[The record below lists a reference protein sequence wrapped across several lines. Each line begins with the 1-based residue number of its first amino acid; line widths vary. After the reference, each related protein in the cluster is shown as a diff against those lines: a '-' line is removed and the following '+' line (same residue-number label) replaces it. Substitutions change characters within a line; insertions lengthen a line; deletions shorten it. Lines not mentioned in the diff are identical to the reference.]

1 MERISPR
8 CGIFI
13 AMIHELWSAVM
24 AAIDRSLSPAA
35 VSGYPADSARFDR
48 VVTLLLVWL
57 TVGLFVDG
65 YAHNHGAVDD
75 TFFTPF
81 HALLYSGLLAIG
93 LFLGITQYRNIGRGY
108 AFSRALPYGYGRSL
122 IGVALF
128 FAGGG
133 FDFVWHSLFG
143 FEASISALLSPAH
156 LLLATAGFLIMS
168 GPLRAAWRRREA
180 DIHWSSLLPVVLLV
194 VTLLMTF
201 FTQFAN
207 PFTQGWI
214 LVRGTSGSN
223 SWRTDVMGVSM
234 ILLPTAITMG
244 VLLFA
249 LRRWRLPTGTVTF
262 ILTVNAAAMMFLNWG
277 EMRFFWQLLL
287 AAPLAG
293 IVGDVLLRRL
303 KPGRDNLL
311 AWRMFAFVVPLVLY
325 LVYFVVLIT
334 RIGTWW
340 EVHKW
345 LGVTFLAAFVGVL
358 LSYLATPPA
367 LPEGVE
373 LP

>member
-1 MERISPR
+1 M
-8 CGIFI
+8 
-13 AMIHELWSAVM
+13 AVV
-24 AAIDRSLSPAA
+24 DRTLAPAA
-35 VSGYPADSARFDR
+35 VAGYPADSVGFDR

-57 TVGLFVDG
+57 TVGLYVDG

-81 HALLYSGLLAIG
+81 HALLYSGLLAMG
-93 LFLGITQYRNIGRGY
+93 LFLGITQYRNVGKGY

-122 IGVALF
+122 IGVVLF

-133 FDFVWHSLFG
+133 FDLVWHEMFG
-143 FEASISALLSPAH
+143 FEVSISALLSPSH

-168 GPLRAAWRRREA
+168 GPLRAAWRRGR
-180 DIHWSSLLPVVLLV
+180 DIRWSSLFPVVLVILIS
-194 VTLLMTF
+194 LMTF

-234 ILLPTAITMG
+234 ILLPVAITMG

-249 LRRWRLPTGTVTF
+249 LRRWRLPTGAVTF
-262 ILTVNAAAMMFLNWG
+262 ILTANAAAMLFLNWG
-277 EMRFFWQLLL
+277 EMRFLWQLGL

-293 IVGDVLLRRL
+293 IVGDVLLRLL

-311 AWRMFAFVVPLVLY
+311 AWRIFAFVVPLVFY

-358 LSYLATPPA
+358 LSYLAFPPA

>member
-1 MERISPR
+1 M
-8 CGIFI
+8 
-13 AMIHELWSAVM
+13 AVV
-24 AAIDRSLSPAA
+24 DRSLSPAA
-35 VSGYPADSARFDR
+35 VSGYPADSTGFDR

-81 HALLYSGLLAIG
+81 HALLYSGLLAMG
-93 LFLGITQYRNIGRGY
+93 LFLSVTQYRNVSRGY

-122 IGVALF
+122 IGVVLF

-133 FDFVWHSLFG
+133 FDLVWHEMFG
-143 FEASISALLSPAH
+143 FEASISALLSPSH

-168 GPLRAAWRRREA
+168 GPLLAAWRRGAEIR
-180 DIHWSSLLPVVLLV
+180 WSSLFPVVLV
-194 VTLLMTF
+194 VLISLLTF

-214 LVRGTSGSN
+214 LIRGVSGSN

-234 ILLPTAITMG
+234 ILLPTALTMG

-249 LRRWRLPTGTVTF
+249 LRRWRLPTGAVTF
-262 ILTVNAAAMMFLNWG
+262 ILTANAAAMLFLNWG
-277 EMRFFWQLLL
+277 EMRFLWQLVL

-293 IVGDVLLRRL
+293 IVGDVLLRLL

-311 AWRMFAFVVPLVLY
+311 AWRVFAFVVPLVLC

-334 RIGTWW
+334 RVGTWW
-340 EVHKW
+340 EIHKW

-358 LSYLATPPA
+358 LSYLAFPPA

-373 LP
+373 SP